1 MSKKQTKGKEKDLK
15 KEVGQDAHSTEA
27 PLDAEQV
34 KEENGGETDASVEE
48 AAEAV
53 EGVPCEEDRM
63 AELEKQVAEL
73 NDKHLRLVAEYD
85 NFRRRTLKEKMDLS
99 KSAGEKIFSGM
110 LPVVDDFER
119 ALQYLEAASDLE
131 AVKEGINLIYN
142 KFLAYLSRH
151 GVQVMETREV
161 AFDADMHEAVTK
173 IPAPSE
179 DLKGK
184 ILDCVEKGYLLDDKV
199 IRFPKVVVGE

>member
-1 MSKKQTKGKEKDLK
+1 MSKKQAKGKEKELK
-15 KEVGQDAHSTEA
+15 KEVEQDEHSTES

-34 KEENGGETDASVEE
+34 KEENGDETDAAPEE

-53 EGVPCEEDRM
+53 PCDEDRV
-63 AELEKQVAEL
+63 AELEKQFADL

-85 NFRRRTLKEKMDLS
+85 NYRRRTLKEKMDLS

-119 ALQYLEAASDLE
+119 ALQHLEAASDLE
-131 AVKEGINLIYN
+131 AVKEGISLIYN

>member
-48 AAEAV
+48 AAEAA

-85 NFRRRTLKEKMDLS
+85 NYRRRTLKEKMDLS

-110 LPVVDDFER
+110 LPLVDDFEIGR
-119 ALQYLEAASDLE
+119 ASCRAC
-131 AVKEGINLIYN
+131 V
-142 KFLAYLSRH
+142 
-151 GVQVMETREV
+151 GVSELV
-161 AFDADMHEAVTK
+161 A
-173 IPAPSE
+173 
-179 DLKGK
+179 
-184 ILDCVEKGYLLDDKV
+184 C
-199 IRFPKVVVGE
+199 

>member
-1 MSKKQTKGKEKDLK
+1 
-15 KEVGQDAHSTEA
+15 
-27 PLDAEQV
+27 
-34 KEENGGETDASVEE
+34 
-48 AAEAV
+48 
-53 EGVPCEEDRM
+53 
-63 AELEKQVAEL
+63 
-73 NDKHLRLVAEYD
+73 
-85 NFRRRTLKEKMDLS
+85 MDLS

-142 KFLAYLSRH
+142 KLLAYLSRH

-199 IRFPKVVVGE
+199 IRFPKRSEERRVGKECRYRGSQSH

>member
-1 MSKKQTKGKEKDLK
+1 MSKKQTKGMEKDLK

-48 AAEAV
+48 AAEAA

-85 NFRRRTLKEKMDLS
+85 NYRRRTLKEKMDLS

-142 KFLAYLSRH
+142 KLLAYLSRH

>member
-15 KEVGQDAHSTEA
+15 KEVGQDAHSAEA

-48 AAEAV
+48 AAEAA

>member
-15 KEVGQDAHSTEA
+15 KEVGQDEHSTEA

-48 AAEAV
+48 AAEAA
-53 EGVPCEEDRM
+53 EEVPCEEDRM
-63 AELEKQVAEL
+63 AELEKQVVEL

-85 NFRRRTLKEKMDLS
+85 NYRRRTLKEKMDLS

-119 ALQYLEAASDLE
+119 ALQHLEVASDLE